1 MSFEESAPFYDAIY
15 AWKDYE
21 SEAAR
26 LHEVIQRYRP
36 EARTLLDVACG
47 TGMHVQHLREHY
59 DVQGLDLN
67 EKFLREA
74 RRRNPEVLFHRDD
87 MVGFDLGTRFDVLT
101 CLFSSIGYVKT
112 LANLKLCVAAM
123 RKHLAPGGVLIVE
136 PWITSEAWEPG
147 RLDALFVDEPDLKI
161 ARMAVSSAEGRI
173 SVVHFDYL
181 VGTPKGISHFTEEH
195 HLGLFS
201 HEEYEAAFLEAGLT
215 VEHDPE
221 GLTGRGLYVAR
232 DP

>member
-15 AWKDYE
+15 GWKDYE

-36 EARTLLDVACG
+36 GARTLLDVACG
-47 TGMHVQHLREHY
+47 TGMHVQHLRELY

-67 EKFLREA
+67 EEFLRAA
-74 RRRNPEVLFHRDD
+74 RRRNPEVVFHRDD
-87 MVGFDLGTRFDVLT
+87 MVGFDLGTRFDALT

-112 LANLKLCVAAM
+112 LDNLKLCAAAM
-123 RKHLAPGGVLIVE
+123 RRHLAPGGVLIVE

-195 HLGLFS
+195 QLGLFS
-201 HEEYEAAFLEAGLT
+201 HEEYEAAFTQAGLI